1 MGFVAEEVKDRRSR
15 KDFLRV
21 TESLYQHDPHWVC
34 PLDEEIETIFS
45 PEKNVYFTHGEAN
58 RWVIRDASGTTVGR
72 IGAFINRKKAFIN
85 EFPTGGIGF
94 FECIDDQEAANLLFD
109 TAKTWLSERGM
120 EAMDGPV
127 NFGEND
133 RYWGLLVE
141 GFTQP
146 TFEMYH
152 HLPYYRKLF
161 ETYGF
166 QVYFEQTSNE
176 MDLTRPLPE
185 RFEKIAR
192 WVMEKDGIEFKHGS
206 WKKRW
211 EFVKVLQEVYNDA
224 WQYHEN
230 FTPLQDEQLRRLM
243 KDFRFIAIEAFLPY
257 VEIKGES
264 AAFILCIP
272 DLNQIFKPFKGRFPL
287 WKKLLFLLRSRN
299 EFAWYRKRG
308 ILTRGRVI
316 IMGAKPKFQKHGLE
330 AGMIISS
337 FDYARKL
344 GFKAIEL
351 SWVGDFNPKMERL
364 HQATGATP
372 IHKHITYRCPFDPAR
387 KIKRYATI
395 SRDPRVKE

>member
-1 MGFVAEEVKDRRSR
+1 MGFSAEEVTGSQSR

-21 TESLYQHDPHWVC
+21 PKSLYQDDSSWVS
-34 PLDEEIETIFS
+34 PLDEEIEAIFS
-45 PEKNVYFTHGEAN
+45 PKKNVFFTHGEAS
-58 RWVIRDASGTTVGR
+58 RWIIRDESGTPVGR
-72 IGAFINRKKAFIN
+72 IAAFINRKKAFHN

-94 FECIDDQEAANLLFD
+94 FECIDNQEAANLLFD
-109 TAKTWLSERGM
+109 TAKAWLSQRGM
-120 EAMDGPV
+120 EGMDGPI

-141 GFTQP
+141 GFQQP
-146 TFEMYH
+146 TFQMYH

-161 ETYGF
+161 ENYGF

-176 MDLTRPLPE
+176 MDITQPLPE

-192 WVMEKDGIEFKHGS
+192 WVMNKEGIEFKHGS
-206 WKKRW
+206 WKDRW
-211 EFVKVLQEVYNDA
+211 TFVKVLQEVYNDA
-224 WQYHEN
+224 WQHFEN
-230 FTPLQDEQLRRLM
+230 FTPLQEEQLRRLM
-243 KDFRFIAIEAFLPY
+243 KDFRFIAIDAFLPY
-257 VEIKGES
+257 VEIKGEP

-272 DLNQIFKPFKGRFPL
+272 DLNQIFKPLKGRFPL

-299 EFAWYRKRG
+299 QFAWYRKRG

-316 IMGAKPKFQKHGLE
+316 IMGAKPKFQKYGLE

-337 FDYARKL
+337 FDYSKAM

-364 HQATGATP
+364 HEATGAIK
-372 IHKHITYRCPFDPAR
+372 IHKHITYRCPFDPTR
-387 KIKRYATI
+387 KVKRYATI
-395 SRDPRVKE
+395 PLDRKAPE

>member
-230 FTPLQDEQLRRLM
+230 FTPLQDEQLRRVV
-243 KDFRFIAIEAFLPY
+243 KNFSFY
-257 VEIKGES
+257 
-264 AAFILCIP
+264 
-272 DLNQIFKPFKGRFPL
+272 GR
-287 WKKLLFLLRSRN
+287 
-299 EFAWYRKRG
+299 
-308 ILTRGRVI
+308 
-316 IMGAKPKFQKHGLE
+316 
-330 AGMIISS
+330 
-337 FDYARKL
+337 
-344 GFKAIEL
+344 
-351 SWVGDFNPKMERL
+351 
-364 HQATGATP
+364 
-372 IHKHITYRCPFDPAR
+372 
-387 KIKRYATI
+387 
-395 SRDPRVKE
+395 